1 MLSMRNYMEVIVM
14 NAMDDILKDI
24 NMCKCEKCRLDVAAK
39 ALNDLPPQ
47 YIVTEKG
54 EVYSKINSLQA
65 QFEVDVIAAITKAAI
80 LVKRN
85 PQHDGYL
92 NPEGA
97 NSDNDNGKADK

>member
-1 MLSMRNYMEVIVM
+1 MYSMKNYMEVIVF
-14 NAMDDILKDI
+14 NTMDEILKDI

-54 EVYSKINSLQA
+54 EIYSKINSLKA

-85 PQHDGYL
+85 PKHD
-92 NPEGA
+92 EGA
-97 NSDNDNGKADK
+97 E